1 MANTINKKMLDL
13 IAENFQKE
21 FEAEQR
27 LLEKMSESE
36 KIAYMAVK
44 ASFNQ

>member
-21 FEAEQR
+21 FEAEQS
-27 LLEKMSESE
+27 LLEKMSESG

>member
-21 FEAEQR
+21 FEAEQS
-27 LLEKMSESE
+27 LLEKMWEY
-36 KIAYMAVK
+36 IGRHLRWYW
-44 ASFNQ
+44 N

>member
-36 KIAYMAVK
+36 KVSYMAVK